1 MEKNIM
7 NKKMIYICP
16 MSRNIVDVIMEMNS
30 EYLGFLPSRRQIDY
44 DSGYVNNWNTKTFS
58 EYVKSKTNILIE
70 RDHSGVDQG
79 IGNEYISF
87 ETDTKY
93 FDIIHIDPWKRYSKF
108 EDGVEETIRNI
119 RFIHNKNKNIR
130 FEVGTEEMIR
140 EFSQNEIQKLLYE
153 LELNL
158 SESEFK
164 MIEYVCVQS
173 GVSLDIVKQK
183 NLGTFNEKKLNDSI
197 KTITYYGKKS
207 KEHNGDYLSTEQIKK
222 RFEIGLDCIN
232 IGPEIAQLET
242 QIYINNLSEHQLN
255 EFYNV
260 CLKSKKW
267 EKWVT
272 NDFDINNKEM
282 VILVCGHYC
291 YTKYDLPN
299 LDTEIKK
306 TLKEKIEKLILL
318 CYE

>member
-1 MEKNIM
+1 
-7 NKKMIYICP
+7 MIYICP
-16 MSRNIVDVIMEMNS
+16 MSKNIVDVVIELNS
-30 EYLGFLPSRRQIDY
+30 KCLGLLPSRRQIDY
-44 DSGYVNNWNTKTFS
+44 DGGYVNNWNTKTFS
-58 EYVKSKTNILIE
+58 EYVKSKTDLIIE

-79 IGNEYISF
+79 AGDEYISF

-93 FDIIHIDPWKRYSKF
+93 FDIIHIDPWKKYSKF
-108 EDGVEETIRNI
+108 EDGLVETIRNI
-119 RFIHNKNKNIR
+119 QYIHNKNKNIK

-140 EFSQNEIQKLLYE
+140 KFSESEVKKLLSE
-153 LELNL
+153 LSL
-158 SESEFK
+158 SLSDDEFK

-173 GVSLDIVKQK
+173 GVSLDIVKQR
-183 NLGTFNEKKLNDSI
+183 NLGVFNETKLNDMINIISD
-197 KTITYYGKKS
+197 YGKRS
-207 KEHNGDYLSTEQIKK
+207 KEHNGDYLSNEQIRK
-222 RFEIGLDCIN
+222 RFEIGLDSIN
-232 IGPEIAQLET
+232 IGPEIVQIET
-242 QIYINNLSEHQLN
+242 QVYIDNLSEKQID
-255 EFYNV
+255 EFYDV

-272 NDFDINNKEM
+272 NDFDVNNKKM

-306 TLKEKIEKLILL
+306 RLKQKIENLISL